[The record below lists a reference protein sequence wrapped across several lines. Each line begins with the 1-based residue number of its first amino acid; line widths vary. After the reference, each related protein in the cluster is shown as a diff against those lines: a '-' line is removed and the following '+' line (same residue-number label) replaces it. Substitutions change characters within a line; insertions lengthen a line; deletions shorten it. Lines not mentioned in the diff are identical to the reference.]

1 MNYVEIAYI
10 ESLTDKEKKAY
21 DIARSHLGSSFDLS
35 KSSGFIKWKT
45 TYVVPSETPLP
56 LDASNRDLKSR

>member
-1 MNYVEIAYI
+1 MNSVEIAYI

-35 KSSGFIKWKT
+35 KSSGFMKWKK
-45 TYVVPSETPLP
+45 TYVLPSETPAP
-56 LDASNRDLKSR
+56 LDASKRDLNSR